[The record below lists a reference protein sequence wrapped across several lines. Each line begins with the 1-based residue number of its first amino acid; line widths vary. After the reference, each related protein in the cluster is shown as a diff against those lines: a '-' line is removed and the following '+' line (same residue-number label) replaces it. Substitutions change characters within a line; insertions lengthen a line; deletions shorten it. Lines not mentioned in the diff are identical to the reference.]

1 MGAFFSW
8 VWLSII
14 CGALPL
20 ISIIGMVFLPESPR
34 YLLSKKHR
42 VQAAA
47 AIKYL
52 QNLTLDEDIET
63 ELEEVSTYF

>member
-1 MGAFFSW
+1 
-8 VWLSII
+8 
-14 CGALPL
+14 
-20 ISIIGMVFLPESPR
+20 MVFLPESPR